1 MMKNIAAALISAN
14 KAFKT
19 PAQSGLNTHLRNK
32 YSTIA
37 DYLNAVNHA
46 LWDNNLFLTQNV
58 RSVENVVNV
67 TTRITHISG
76 EYLESDATS
85 IPVAAASKTDD
96 RPNAQAVGSAIAYA
110 RRYSLAAFLSLAAGT
125 EEDDD
130 GESASHTTEK
140 RAAKEVYE
148 DSRFQQML
156 PGWTERIKSGKASP
170 DAIIGMVEA
179 KYQLTDAQKSA
190 IRHAASVDEF
200 FEGVPE

>member
-1 MMKNIAAALISAN
+1 MMEMKNIAAALISAN

-58 RSVENVVNV
+58 KSVENVVNV

-85 IPVAAASKTDD
+85 IPIEK
-96 RPNAQAVGSAIAYA
+96 PNAQAVGSAIAYA

-148 DSRFQQML
+148 ESRFQQML
-156 PGWTERIKSGKASP
+156 PGWTERIKSGKANP
-170 DAIIGMVEA
+170 DTIIGMVEA
-179 KYQLTDAQKSA
+179 KYQLTREQKDA